1 MAYLDYNGLKKHIEL
16 TKAYVNGKLAHYISQ
31 EQLSSVAVSGS
42 YNDLT
47 DKPDIVTTDQLSDVA
62 VSGSYNDLTDKPE
75 FSAEEDI
82 EEAIAAHN
90 SAETPHSNLFQIVN
104 SGTTPVGLDI
114 GGIYFE
120 LDTSNDEPEIGFCG
134 MVFNGDSTN
143 VVESESDLIKLTD
156 TYFNYSN

>member
-47 DKPDIVTTDQLSDVA
+47 DKPDIITQDQLSDVA
-62 VSGSYNDLTDKPE
+62 VSGSYNDLLDKPD
-75 FSAEEDI
+75 FSADEDI
-82 EEAIAAHN
+82 DAAIAAHN
-90 SAETPHSNLFQIVN
+90 ASADPHSNLFQIVN
-104 SGTTPVGLDI
+104 EGTEPVGLDL

-120 LDTSNDEPEIGFCG
+120 LDVPETEPEINIVGLTI
-134 MVFNGDSTN
+134 NGDSTHM
-143 VVESESDLIKLTD
+143 VSSDSDLIKITD
-156 TYFNYSN
+156 IMFFY

>member
-31 EQLSSVAVSGS
+31 EQLAAVAVSGS

-47 DKPDIVTTDQLSDVA
+47 DKPD
-62 VSGSYNDLTDKPE
+62 
-75 FSAEEDI
+75 FSAEGDI

-90 SAETPHSNLFQIVN
+90 SSVDPHSNLFQIVE
-104 SGTTPVGLDI
+104 SGTEPVGLDL

-120 LDTSNDEPEIGFCG
+120 LEVPKKEPEINISGL
-134 MVFNGDSTN
+134 VINGDSTHM
-143 VVESESDLIKLTD
+143 VPSDSNLIKITD
-156 TYFNYSN
+156 IMFFY